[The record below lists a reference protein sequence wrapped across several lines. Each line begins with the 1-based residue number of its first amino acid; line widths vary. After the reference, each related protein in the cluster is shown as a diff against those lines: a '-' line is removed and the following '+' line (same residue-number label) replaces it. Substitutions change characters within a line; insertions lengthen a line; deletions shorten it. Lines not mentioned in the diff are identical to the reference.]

1 MDGHP
6 APDALTADVA
16 PADVE
21 HEAVRPGTQRRVPVD
36 PPLGML
42 AELTHRCP
50 LQCAYCSNPVKLL
63 KAAEE
68 LSTQEWLSA
77 FNQAADLGIL
87 QVHLSG
93 GEPTLRTDLEDFVGL
108 LAQRGVYTNLI
119 TAGVTLNRER
129 IATLAQLG
137 LDHVQLSLQAI
148 KPDISDKIGHY
159 KDSLA
164 KKLEVAR
171 WVREAGLPLTINA
184 PTHRHNIRHAR
195 ELIDLCIEIGA
206 DRLEIAHV
214 QYYGW
219 AALNKATLMPP
230 YEAVLEEAAIVAEA
244 KERFKGI
251 LNIDYVTPDHYA
263 QFPKPCMGG
272 WAKDVLNITP
282 EGKVLPCHA
291 AESLPGLSFETVR
304 TRPLAE
310 IWYDSVAFNRFRGLD
325 WMKEPCRSCPRK
337 EIDFGGCRCQA
348 FALTGDAEATD
359 PACSLSPDHHLM
371 GELTGKFVAAE
382 PPPFVY
388 RRIGRA

>member
-1 MDGHP
+1 MDGF
-6 APDALTADVA
+6 APSESTGGMMSIQA
-16 PADVE
+16 
-21 HEAVRPGTQRRVPVD
+21 G

-50 LQCAYCSNPVKLL
+50 LQCPYCSNPLKLL
-63 KAAEE
+63 KAADE
-68 LSTQEWLSA
+68 LDTQSWNSV
-77 FNQAADLGIL
+77 FSQAADLGVL

-93 GEPTLRTDLEDFVGL
+93 GEPALRQDLEAL
-108 LAQRGVYTNLI
+108 IKTLSARGVYTNLI
-119 TAGVTLNRER
+119 TAGVTLSADR
-129 IATLAQLG
+129 IGRLADCG
-137 LDHVQLSLQAI
+137 LDHIQLSLQGVD
-148 KPDISDKIGHY
+148 PEISDKVANY

-164 KKLEVAR
+164 KKLAVAR
-171 WVREAGLPLTINA
+171 WVREAGLPLTLNA
-184 PTHRHNIRHAR
+184 PTHRHNIGQTRALI
-195 ELIDLCIEIGA
+195 ELALEVEA

-219 AALNKATLMPP
+219 AARNKAALLPD
-230 YEAVLEEAAIVAEA
+230 YDRVLEEAAIIGEA
-244 KERFKGI
+244 KDRLKGV

-272 WAKDVLNITP
+272 WAKDVLNVTP

-291 AESLPGLSFETVR
+291 AESLPLKFESVKDKS
-304 TRPLAE
+304 LAA
-310 IWYDSVAFNRFRGLD
+310 IWYESDAFNRFRGFD

-359 PACSLSPDHHLM
+359 PACSLSPNHHLM
-371 GELTGKFVAAE
+371 SELTSALAPAK

-388 RRIGRA
+388 RRIGQS